1 MSFEVTKD
9 ENDLISFGIV
19 GEGDGY
25 AMMVH
30 MVAIAAALIIHL
42 AHAEAQAED
51 SYNYIDPAAPINDE
65 INRVPHDQPAS
76 KKSFIKLGLLE
87 KLRSRQDIASV
98 LGNVDVLSMARLAG
112 FVTVSYFYIC
122 SSLL

>member
-1 MSFEVTKD
+1 MIKD

-19 GEGDGY
+19 GKGDGY

-30 MVAIAAALIIHL
+30 MVAIAAALMIPL
-42 AHAEAQAED
+42 AQAEAQAED
-51 SYNYIDPAAPINDE
+51 GYNYIDPAAPINDD
-65 INRVPHDQPAS
+65 INRVPHDQPPPPS

-98 LGNVDVLSMARLAG
+98 LGNIDVLSMARLAG
-112 FVTVSYFYIC
+112 FVTVSYFLHI
-122 SSLL
+122 